1 MADNESSAE
10 IDAAPPPPAESV
22 KPPSNGKSPAGDSN
36 PSRQWVRLAVQSGF
50 IVSVLL
56 VGWQF
61 HLFVISLGDT
71 SGAPLA
77 DRPESVE
84 AWLPISSFMSLTLLA
99 KSGIVNTV
107 RPAGLV
113 IFCLILLLTVA
124 VRRGFCSW
132 VCPIGTLSEY
142 THKAG
147 RKVLGRNFTIN
158 RWIDYP
164 LRAIKY
170 LLLAFFLWA
179 ILQMPTRGLYT
190 FIHGDYNRIADVKM
204 YLLFANISM
213 LTICVFAALIV
224 LSAIFKNFW
233 CRYLCPYGALLGAL
247 SLLSPIT
254 VRRDPAH
261 CGDCGRCSKVCPNS
275 ISVSKASRVKSAECT
290 ACYSCVSACPKPGA
304 LGVSIGRSKRTIS
317 LLVYGVITVA
327 AFVLVTQAARAVGY
341 WQSDTSDAQ
350 YRELYHRKDEI
361 GHMRTPGAMQSAAP
375 PRRMDADAFRRAH
388 QRHAAKLRLQQ
399 GGIGQQQ
406 SSERANRD
414 MRSTE

>member
-1 MADNESSAE
+1 MADNESPAE
-10 IDAAPPPPAESV
+10 IEADPQPPAESV
-22 KPPSNGKSPAGDSN
+22 NSPLNGKSPAGG
-36 PSRQWVRLAVQSGF
+36 SRSSSQWVRLAVQSGF

-84 AWLPISSFMSLTLLA
+84 AWLPISSFMGLTLLA
-99 KSGIVNTV
+99 KTGIANTV
-107 RPAGLV
+107 HPAGLV
-113 IFCLILLLTVA
+113 IFCLTLLLTIA

-147 RKVLGRNFTIN
+147 RKILGRNFTIN

-164 LRAIKY
+164 LRTIKY
-170 LLLAFFLWA
+170 LILAFFLWA
-179 ILQMPTRGLYT
+179 ILQMPARGLYE
-190 FIHGDYNRIADVKM
+190 FIHAPYNRIADVKM
-204 YLLFANISM
+204 YMMFANISM
-213 LTICVFAALIV
+213 VTICVFAGLIV

-254 VRRDPAH
+254 VRRDPTR
-261 CGDCGRCSKVCPNS
+261 CGDCGHCSKVCPNS
-275 ISVSKASRVKSAECT
+275 ISVSKASRVKSVECT
-290 ACYSCVSACPKPGA
+290 ACYSCVSSCPKPGA
-304 LGVSIGRSKRTIS
+304 LGVSLGSSKRTVS

-341 WQSDTSDAQ
+341 WQSDTSDAM
-350 YRELYHRKDEI
+350 YRMLHQRINQIEHV
-361 GHMRTPGAMQSAAP
+361 RTPGRMQP
-375 PRRMDADAFRRAH
+375 VDRA
-388 QRHAAKLRLQQ
+388 R
-399 GGIGQQQ
+399 
-406 SSERANRD
+406 RD